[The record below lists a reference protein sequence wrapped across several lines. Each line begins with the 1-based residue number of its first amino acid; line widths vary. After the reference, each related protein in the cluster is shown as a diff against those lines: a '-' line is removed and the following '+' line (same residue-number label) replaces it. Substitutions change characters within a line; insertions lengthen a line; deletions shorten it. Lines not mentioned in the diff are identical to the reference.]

1 MNRDLQQ
8 AQEAYD
14 EAGRPSEHDLSP
26 DPIPTISLQT
36 HPRPDKARTGKES
49 GTMFPFAKCI
59 DMMILK
65 VRI

>member
-1 MNRDLQQ
+1 MTKPADQ
-8 AQEAYD
+8 AT
-14 EAGRPSEHDLSP
+14 PHDLSP

-36 HPRPDKARTGKES
+36 HPRPDKAHTGKES